1 MDLQQLAD
9 SIGAISTFSIW
20 FYFRFVLSVAII
32 GWAAIKVNSWF
43 FSLLW
48 NRGYDPKK
56 HLLALKR
63 IAAVIVVIIMALE
76 VIQAIHDLSP
86 LLAVLLLV
94 AMLTILVFVHKD
106 AIANLTAGIAIL
118 VHNKIKIGYRI
129 NTHQPS
135 APSGQV
141 SGVVESIDFLHT
153 IIRLDDGGKALIP
166 HRDVFSQTTVIAM
179 EQPGFAV
186 IAEVDCPREALIS
199 TEKIEQM
206 VRSLPYR
213 QSKSPIDVAII
224 HIGNPR
230 RYQISFYVWS
240 PDVVTIAR
248 NSFYEAMASHIN
260 QQLKAKASKPGKAT
274 LATKVAAKASTKAAS
289 KKTASKARPTSTP

>member
-9 SIGAISTFSIW
+9 SVGSISTFSIW
-20 FYFRFVLSVAII
+20 FYFRFALGVVVV
-32 GWAAIKVNSWF
+32 GWAAIKFNSWF
-43 FSLLW
+43 FALLW

-63 IAAVIVVIIMALE
+63 IAAVIIVVIMALE
-76 VIQAIHDLSP
+76 ILQAIHDHSP

-94 AMLTILVFVHKD
+94 ATLTIFVFAHRD

-129 NTHQPS
+129 TAHQP
-135 APSGQV
+135 ALGQV
-141 SGVVESIDFLHT
+141 SGVVDTIDFLHT
-153 IIRLDDGGKALIP
+153 IVRLDDGGKALIP
-166 HRDVFSQTTVIAM
+166 HRDVFSHTTVIEM
-179 EQPGFAV
+179 EQPGYKV
-186 IAEVDCPREALIS
+186 SAEVDCPKEALIT

-213 QSKSPIDVAII
+213 KTKSPITVAIV

-230 RYQISFYVWS
+230 RYRVTFFVWS
-240 PDVVTIAR
+240 PGVVTTAS
-248 NSFYEAMASHIN
+248 NSFYEGMASHIN
-260 QQLKAKASKPGKAT
+260 QQLKAKANKLAKPSKTT
-274 LATKVAAKASTKAAS
+274 LASKAAS
-289 KKTASKARPTSTP
+289 KKAVTKNRPAT